1 MPTDR
6 HRYMITMTDEVQ
18 SALAVAARHW
28 PGETPTQ
35 LLYHLIHEGQ
45 RALRGDVEH
54 RRRVIAANAGALS
67 GAYEPGYLE
76 SLRQEWPE

>member
-1 MPTDR
+1 MPTGR
-6 HRYMITMTDEVQ
+6 QRYMITMTDEVQ

-54 RRRVIAANAGALS
+54 RRQVIAANAGALS

-76 SLRQEWPE
+76 SLHQEWPE